1 MARRMRGA
9 IAHDHR
15 RGHTCRACHL
25 YSTPE
30 GRRRSEAEFK
40 RRYGQAGGRSRKG
53 YRYIYG
59 ATVGKVRREQLARQA
74 ARQIRRGQFVAR
86 VKVKRRRR

>member
-1 MARRMRGA
+1 MARRKGPL
-9 IAHDHR
+9 AHDHR
-15 RGHTCRACHL
+15 RGRVCRACHL

-40 RRYGQAGGRSRKG
+40 ARYGSSGGRSRKG

-59 ATVGKVRREQLARQA
+59 ATVGKVKREQLARQA
-74 ARQIRRGQFVAR
+74 SANIRAGRFVAVAR
-86 VKVKRRRR
+86 VKRRRR